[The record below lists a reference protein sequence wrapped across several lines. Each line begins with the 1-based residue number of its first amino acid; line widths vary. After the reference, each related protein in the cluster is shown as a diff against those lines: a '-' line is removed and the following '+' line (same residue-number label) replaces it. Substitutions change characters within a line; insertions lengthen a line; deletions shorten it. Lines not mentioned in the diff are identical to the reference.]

1 MFSSSNDGTERFVD
15 KQEKLKNLKNAL
27 DLLNEKFS
35 TKFKHFTHLENLRT
49 SIIKNRR
56 RNEHLRELVKDKR
69 LNIQRLQ
76 EKKKENHDK
85 NRAQRII
92 LPKYEDKVNKLGDYV
107 IEAMEK
113 NDSLRKK
120 SQEQMEELKM
130 LRTNHIEKLMK
141 IIFPITQRHAMPNLM
156 GLQKASNESLQKEM
170 LPEIVEAV
178 LSPEKHSSLCD
189 YLVKEYII
197 AGGPALPSSGN
208 YVESYCKWLSSNK
221 DGNSEASQVAQNAAY
236 RIVAGLSYLQQ
247 LVQVL
252 SFFLDIRLPHK
263 ISCNDF
269 NRMVLSEQQFAKKV
283 TKLSF
288 NVVYLAY
295 MVHVPSRL
303 IQPARTVEN
312 ILQLLENENLG
323 RTGAVQ
329 DNDFKSIDSIILSF
343 TDLVDDD
350 DDNDVS
356 DFDSEDEVHK
366 EWENVSPSI
375 SPLEVTQ
382 SAIPEASAMTT
393 TIKNVAHS
401 LWKGWK

>member
-1 MFSSSNDGTERFVD
+1 M
-15 KQEKLKNLKNAL
+15 
-27 DLLNEKFS
+27 
-35 TKFKHFTHLENLRT
+35 
-49 SIIKNRR
+49 
-56 RNEHLRELVKDKR
+56 
-69 LNIQRLQ
+69 
-76 EKKKENHDK
+76 
-85 NRAQRII
+85 
-92 LPKYEDKVNKLGDYV
+92 
-107 IEAMEK
+107 EAMEK
-113 NDSLRKK
+113 NEKLRQK
-120 SQEQMEELKM
+120 SNDQMEELKE
-130 LRTNHIEKLMK
+130 LRKSHIDKLMK
-141 IIFPITQRHAMPNLM
+141 FIFPITQRHAMPMLS

-178 LSPEKHSSLCD
+178 LSPDKNSSLCD
-189 YLVKEYII
+189 YLAKEFII

-208 YVESYCKWLSSNK
+208 YVESYCKWLTTNK
-221 DGNSEASQVAQNAAY
+221 EGNSEASQVAQNAAY

-269 NRMVLSEQQFAKKV
+269 NRMVLSEQQFSKKV
-283 TKLSF
+283 TKLNF

-295 MVHVPSRL
+295 MENVPSRL

-343 TDLVDDD
+343 TDLLDDD
-350 DDNDVS
+350 DDNDIS

-366 EWENVSPSI
+366 EWENVSPNI
-375 SPLEVTQ
+375 SPSEVTQ
-382 SAIPEASAMTT
+382 STIPEASASAMTT

>member
-1 MFSSSNDGTERFVD
+1 M
-15 KQEKLKNLKNAL
+15 
-27 DLLNEKFS
+27 NEKFT
-35 TKFKHFTHLENLRT
+35 TKFQHFTHLENLRT
-49 SIIKNRR
+49 SIIRTRR
-56 RNEHLRELVKDKR
+56 RNECLRELLRDKK
-69 LNIQRLQ
+69 LSIQKLQ
-76 EKKKENHDK
+76 EQKKENHEK

-107 IEAMEK
+107 MEAMEK

-120 SQEQMEELKM
+120 SQEQMEELKV
-130 LRTNHIEKLMK
+130 LRQSHIEKLLK
-141 IIFPITQRHAMPNLM
+141 FIFPITQRHSMSNLAT
-156 GLQKASNESLQKEM
+156 LQKASNESIPKEM

-178 LSPEKHSSLCD
+178 LSPEKHGSVSELIA
-189 YLVKEYII
+189 KEYII

-208 YVESYCKWLSSNK
+208 YVESYCKWLTSNK
-221 DGNSEASQVAQNAAY
+221 DANSEASQVAQNAAY
-236 RIVAGLSYLQQ
+236 KIVAGLSYLQQ

-263 ISCNDF
+263 ISSSDF

-283 TKLSF
+283 TKLNF

-295 MVHVPSRL
+295 MENVPSRL

-350 DDNDVS
+350 EDNDVS
-356 DFDSEDEVHK
+356 DFDSEDETHK
-366 EWENVSPSI
+366 DWENVSPSI
-375 SPLEVTQ
+375 SPSEVTQ